1 MACIKMVNRSASAAF
16 APEAPYLA
24 AGTMAGAVDL
34 SFSSTANL
42 DIFEV
47 DFVSDDKQL
56 NLAGSIPISERIHRM
71 SWGKCQSNSEE
82 FSHGIIAGGLVDGN
96 IGLWNPKP
104 LISNGSEAIESALV
118 GNLSRHKGPV
128 RGLEFNGFTPNL
140 LASGADEGEICIWD
154 IAKPSEPSHFPPL
167 KVCNI

>member
-1 MACIKMVNRSASAAF
+1 MACVKMVNRSASAAF

-47 DFVSDDKQL
+47 DFVSDDQQL
-56 NLAGSIPISERIHRM
+56 KLTGSIPSSERYNRL

-82 FSHGIIAGGLVDGN
+82 FSYGIIAGGLVDGN
-96 IGLWNPKP
+96 WTL
-104 LISNGSEAIESALV
+104 ESQ
-118 GNLSRHKGPV
+118 
-128 RGLEFNGFTPNL
+128 
-140 LASGADEGEICIWD
+140 ASD
-154 IAKPSEPSHFPPL
+154 L
-167 KVCNI
+167 KWV